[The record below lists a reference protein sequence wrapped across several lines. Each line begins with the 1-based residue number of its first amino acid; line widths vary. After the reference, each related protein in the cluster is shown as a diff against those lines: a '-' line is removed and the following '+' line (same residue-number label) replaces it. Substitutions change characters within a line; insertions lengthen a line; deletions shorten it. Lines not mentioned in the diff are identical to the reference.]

1 MARCAR
7 HCYTHDVG
15 DEDIQ
20 HTSESALLTA
30 GWRAMESSRAD
41 ALFHDPLAA
50 GLAGERGLRIARTLP
65 DGAWVV
71 AIRTVPI
78 DAFVN
83 SAISSGIDTVINL
96 GAGMD
101 TRPYRM
107 DLPASLHWVEVDLPS
122 LIESKDAQLST
133 EVPACSIER
142 VGLDLADR
150 DARRE
155 LFDRIFATS
164 TRATVLTEGVL
175 GDLSVDEAGGL
186 ADDLRAQPAC
196 ESWGIDYFSARSSRP
211 IRSTSR
217 IPTSRSVSIHPAGRR
232 SSPNTAGASRRS
244 GSLGRS
250 PNGSTDRSRSRDS
263 TRSCVSSR
271 LDRFGTWATRASIGF
286 AEGSTA
292 RVTIATNTSWK
303 VSQSQIR
310 CVGPSTT
317 GMDASWRPSQTGCRP
332 MKSEP
337 LLRASARLF
346 RREPL
351 WLLAREG
358 RRLSPST

>member
-1 MARCAR
+1 MARCGR
-7 HCYTHDVG
+7 YCYTSDVG
-15 DEDIQ
+15 DEDIR

-30 GWRAMESSRAD
+30 GWRAMESSRPD

-65 DGAWVV
+65 EGAWVV

-107 DLPASLHWVEVDLPS
+107 DLPASLHWVEVDFPS
-122 LIESKDAQLST
+122 LIVSKDAQLST

-186 ADDLRAQPAC
+186 ADDLRARPAC
-196 ESWGIDYFSARSSRP
+196 KSWVIDYFSARLLAAYQKHQPHRNVPVRFAPPSWEAFFTEHGWRINEIRFLGEESERLHRPVPLSRLDKVMRLFSSRP
-211 IRSTSR
+211 
-217 IPTSRSVSIHPAGRR
+217 
-232 SSPNTAGASRRS
+232 
-244 GSLGRS
+244 L
-250 PNGSTDRSRSRDS
+250 RDM
-263 TRSCVSSR
+263 
-271 LDRFGTWATRASIGF
+271 GYASI
-286 AEGSTA
+286 EP
-292 RVTIATNTSWK
+292 
-303 VSQSQIR
+303 IR
-310 CVGPSTT
+310 
-317 GMDASWRPSQTGCRP
+317 
-332 MKSEP
+332 
-337 LLRASARLF
+337 
-346 RREPL
+346 
-351 WLLAREG
+351 
-358 RRLSPST
+358 